1 MSRIHILSD
10 QTIDQ
15 IAAGEVIENP
25 ASVVKELFENAVDAG
40 AKHIVIETLGGGFQS
55 IRVSDDGS
63 GMSPVDALLS
73 VKRHAT
79 SKIHTAEDL
88 SRLHSMGFRGEA
100 LASIAAISTLLI
112 TTACPGALGIQVE
125 FKAGILV
132 EQHPSARTAGT
143 TIEVRSLFYNVPA
156 RKKFQKS
163 AAVSSAEIT
172 RVVTLLAL
180 AHPTVDVELIQ
191 QRREIFCSQ
200 ASSLKKRCAD
210 LLGADFSSE
219 IHEIQFEEKG
229 YRVQGLLKDPS
240 VTRHNRSGQYLF
252 VNSRPV
258 HCLPLAY
265 AIRDGYGTRID
276 STRHP
281 VYALHI
287 EVDPAYIDVN
297 VHPQKKEIRI
307 QDEEAMKRRVRSAV
321 QLALQP
327 QETWDIAIPAWSFQE
342 APVQHM
348 PQTKEWN
355 FSEQISFPLEP
366 YIESIGVF
374 QHYLILDAKTVPW
387 RNTPSGVGNTTSG
400 VVWIDLKAAEARI
413 LFERLIQEKRSS
425 QALLV
430 PLPFSCSKA
439 EAEKLAHDIP
449 FLEELGIALHPIA
462 ETTYLIDAI
471 PPYLEEKEIVN
482 VLHTLLEENC
492 AGVKQCAQAI
502 AQRSRKTTYALSEAL
517 CIFQEL
523 LKTVDPLHCP
533 QGKPTYYH
541 QRQDE
546 IDKHFHK

>member
-1 MSRIHILSD
+1 LSRIHILSD

-40 AKHIVIETLGGGFQS
+40 ARHIVVETLGGGFQS

-63 GMSPVDALLS
+63 GMPPEDALLS

-79 SKIHTAEDL
+79 SKIRTAEDL
-88 SRLHSMGFRGEA
+88 SRLRSMGFRGEA
-100 LASIAAISTLLI
+100 LASIAAISTLII
-112 TTACPGALGIQVE
+112 TTACPNALGIQVE
-125 FKAGILV
+125 FKAGILMA
-132 EQHPSARTAGT
+132 QHPSARTPGT

-180 AHPTVDVELIQ
+180 AHPTVGVELIQ
-191 QRREIFCSQ
+191 QRREIFCFP
-200 ASSLKKRCAD
+200 ASFLKKRCAD

-219 IHEIQFEEKG
+219 IHEIQCAEKG
-229 YRVQGLLKDPS
+229 YRIQGVLKGPS

-252 VNSRPV
+252 VNARPV

-287 EVDPAYIDVN
+287 EVDPACIDVN

-307 QDEEAMKRRVRSAV
+307 QDEEEMKRLIRSAV

-327 QETWDIAIPAWSFQE
+327 EEKWDIAIPAWSFQE
-342 APVQHM
+342 VPMQDVSY
-348 PQTKEWN
+348 QTKEWN
-355 FSEQISFPLEP
+355 HSEQISFPLQP
-366 YIESIGVF
+366 NTESIGVF
-374 QHYLILDAKTVPW
+374 QHYLILDAKSVPW
-387 RNTPSGVGNTTSG
+387 NTTSG

-413 LFERLIQEKRSS
+413 LFEQLIQEKQSS

-430 PLPFSCSKA
+430 PIPFSCSKA
-439 EAEKLAHDIP
+439 EAEKLSQHVL
-449 FLEELGIALHPIA
+449 FFEELGIALHPIA
-462 ETTYLIDAI
+462 ETTYLIDAL
-471 PPYLEEKEIVN
+471 PPYLKEKEIADI
-482 VLHTLLEENC
+482 LHAVLEENC
-492 AGVKQCAQAI
+492 THVKQCAQAI

-517 CIFQEL
+517 GIFQEL
-523 LKTVDPLHCP
+523 LKTADPLHCP
-533 QGKPTYYH
+533 KGKPTYYH

-546 IDKHFHK
+546 IDKHFYK